1 MVFLLLLCL
10 GKIHVI
16 ENICKLPIK
25 LTKNTIVVGLMLIF
39 RKILTS
45 NTNFCIHFNNK
56 ICLLLF
62 YYYYFIIIIIILLL
76 LLFYYYYYY
85 YYFIIISPL

>member
-62 YYYYFIIIIIILLL
+62 YYYYFIIIITILLLLLLLLL
-76 LLFYYYYYY
+76 LLFYYN
-85 YYFIIISPL
+85 FPPLK

>member
-16 ENICKLPIK
+16 KNICKLPIRK
-25 LTKNTIVVGLMLIF
+25 LTKKHHYNLIDVNLIF

-45 NTNFCIHFNNK
+45 NTNFCIHFFLIIK
-56 ICLLLF
+56 
-62 YYYYFIIIIIILLL
+62 YVYYYFSIIVITILFIIVI
-76 LLFYYYYYY
+76 
-85 YYFIIISPL
+85 IIISPL